1 MEGSG
6 LFGFRGD
13 GLCFNMLRLF
23 HRKTVQE
30 CILEQ
35 FAGPP
40 DTGIFSPSVQNTL
53 YRAER
58 MILDKVEQVS
68 IGQSPDL
75 SGVFVGARELPDPQ

>member
-1 MEGSG
+1 
-6 LFGFRGD
+6 
-13 GLCFNMLRLF
+13 MLRRCY
-23 HRKTVQE
+23 RKTVQE

-53 YRAER
+53 YCAER

-68 IGQSPDL
+68 IGQSL
-75 SGVFVGARELPDPQ
+75 KLAGVFVGAQELPDPK

>member
-1 MEGSG
+1 VFVC
-6 LFGFRGD
+6 LYIV
-13 GLCFNMLRLF
+13 RLLY
-23 HRKTVQE
+23 RKTVQK

-68 IGQSPDL
+68 IGKSPELSEDFFCARDL
-75 SGVFVGARELPDPQ
+75 PYPK

>member
-6 LFGFRGD
+6 LFRFRGD

-58 MILDKVEQVS
+58 MVLDKVEQVS

-75 SGVFVGARELPDPQ
+75 SGVFVGARELPQPQ